1 MDLRLT
7 AYVYL
12 IATDQFGLQAVFPF
26 SSFSRQQDV
35 MISDTTLTSL
45 ANGLGVTAMLL
56 VVAYHF
62 VAVNAG
68 RAQD

>member
-1 MDLRLT
+1 
-7 AYVYL
+7 
-12 IATDQFGLQAVFPF
+12 
-26 SSFSRQQDV
+26 

-62 VAVNAG
+62 IAVNAG